1 VDVGL
6 DAAFDRGRNVLLRFS
21 TSLGDRS
28 ALALGVVLGLMLAS
42 GGTAF
47 ATWFTTVVGEAEG
60 TLASLAPLKVEI
72 APFDGVY
79 PGQKAS
85 LVGVLENENPVK
97 IAVGNIA
104 LAEFTSS
111 EGDTCARGNFL
122 PRAEGLVV
130 EPGTTRDVLVGQL
143 DIPDALDTRC
153 QGAKLNLKLS
163 ITARFGS

>member
-1 VDVGL
+1 MKRV
-6 DAAFDRGRNVLLRFS
+6 
-21 TSLGDRS
+21 
-28 ALALGVVLGLMLAS
+28 ALGVVLGLMLAS
-42 GGTAF
+42 GGTAL

-60 TLASLAPLKVEI
+60 TLASLAPLKVEV
-72 APFDGVY
+72 ADFANVY

-85 LVGVLENENPVK
+85 LVGVLQNDNPVK
-97 IAVGNIA
+97 VAIGNVA

-111 EGDTCARGNFL
+111 EGEDCARGNFV
-122 PRAEGLVV
+122 PKVEGLVV
-130 EPGTTRDVLVGQL
+130 DPGTTRDVLVGQL